1 MNGSPSCAGGGRRSI
16 ALMDSPPPGWKNPA
30 QDWANVAVAE
40 LGCAAA
46 SQLRNHLTRDEL
58 AAGRRLI
65 VDHLTSEKPH
75 LARYLTNAFDEDAGI
90 ASAGPRDSAILYKRD
105 ALRSALIDADCED
118 PLRPP
123 PPS

>member
-1 MNGSPSCAGGGRRSI
+1 MNESPSCTGGRRLI
-16 ALMDSPPPGWKNPA
+16 ALMDSPPTGWKNPA

-46 SQLRNHLTRDEL
+46 SQLRNHLTRDDLE
-58 AAGRRLI
+58 AARRLI
-65 VDHLTSEKPH
+65 ADYLSSEKPNV
-75 LARYLTNAFDEDAGI
+75 ARYLTNALDEDARI
-90 ASAGPRDSAILYKRD
+90 ARAVLRDSAILYKSD

>member
-1 MNGSPSCAGGGRRSI
+1 
-16 ALMDSPPPGWKNPA
+16 MDSPPPGWKDPA

-46 SQLRNHLTRDEL
+46 SQLRNHLTRDDLE
-58 AAGRRLI
+58 AACRLI
-65 VDHLTSEKPH
+65 VDHLTSENPH
-75 LARYLTNAFDEDAGI
+75 VARYLTNAFDEDARI
-90 ASAGPRDSAILYKRD
+90 ARAVLRDSAILHKRD

-118 PLRPP
+118 PFRPP